1 MLRSGIIDLCKK
13 QFALDYNCAPH
24 DFDNK
29 ATLITAPRA
38 WPGQRRYATGTSA
51 LSILSFNGKL
61 VICADERLA
70 DWCRDVLA
78 HRMSAE
84 WGFNP
89 GTLRAIDKKL
99 SEFGWQIASARLY
112 LTPCD
117 SFRAAEPGLRFEQ
130 LTPRQ
135 IADFESDG
143 RVDEAF
149 VYDDYVS
156 NALGMALYDARG
168 EMCAVAGA
176 TDNGEYLWE
185 LGINSFSDGH
195 GYGAALIAEMSR
207 KVMDMGKVPF
217 YNTELSHMAS
227 LRVALK
233 AGFAPGFCEL
243 RSEVI

>member
-1 MLRSGIIDLCKK
+1 MLRR
-13 QFALDYNCAPH
+13 ALVPAS
-24 DFDNK
+24 
-29 ATLITAPRA
+29 A
-38 WPGQRRYATGTSA
+38 GTRPA
-51 LSILSFNGKL
+51 RVRCQYFHNGKL
-61 VICADERLA
+61 VICADERRA

-89 GTLRAIDKKL
+89 GTLRLIDKKL
-99 SEFGWQIASARLY
+99 GEYGQRIASARLY
-112 LTPCD
+112 LTPD
-117 SFRAAEPGLRFEQ
+117 GRMHEAAPGLRFKE
-130 LTPRQ
+130 LTARQ
-135 IADFESDG
+135 IAAFESDG

-149 VYDDYVS
+149 VYCDHVS
-156 NALGMALYDARG
+156 NALGMALYDERG

-195 GYGAALIAEMSR
+195 GYGAALIAEISR

-233 AGFAPGFCEL
+233 AGFVPGFCEL
-243 RSEVI
+243 RSEEV

>member
-1 MLRSGIIDLCKK
+1 MRIVPLET
-13 QFALDYNCAPH
+13 H
-24 DFDNK
+24 
-29 ATLITAPRA
+29 
-38 WPGQRRYATGTSA
+38 
-51 LSILSFNGKL
+51 SI
-61 VICADERLA
+61 
-70 DWCRDVLA
+70 
-78 HRMSAE
+78 
-84 WGFNP
+84 
-89 GTLRAIDKKL
+89 
-99 SEFGWQIASARLY
+99 ARLY

-117 SFRAAEPGLRFEQ
+117 SFRAAESGLRFEQ

-149 VYDDYVS
+149 VYCDHVS
-156 NALGMALYDARG
+156 NALGMALYYARG

-195 GYGAALIAEMSR
+195 GYGAALIAEISR
-207 KVMDMGKVPF
+207 KVMDMGKVSF

-233 AGFAPGFCEL
+233 AGFVPGFCEL
-243 RSEVI
+243 RSEKV